1 MQIVTYVVHMIN
13 DFAVWPVNVTNATSS
28 RSGWSQCTNSHNC
41 HCQYAFQY
49 GVNVHLC
56 CSQYTYDMGSIYLSP
71 ILRMI
76 EAFETIVDT
85 TFQDEDF
92 NSLLVEESD
101 MALLAERVSL

>member
-1 MQIVTYVVHMIN
+1 MQIVTDVVHMIN
-13 DFAVWPVNVTNATSS
+13 DFAVWPVSVTNATSS
-28 RSGWSQCTNSHNC
+28 RSGWSPCTNSQNC

-85 TFQDEDF
+85 TSQDEDF
-92 NSLLVEESD
+92 NSLLVEESN